1 MLWSLGVFNSQKPIW
16 NIIIIYR
23 MQLLMILRIF
33 SLGSPLAF
41 SKFPRTGAFS
51 KFPRTGAIIFST
63 FSTLSS
69 TTSSSSCL
77 SSTANPFLAQGATPL
92 FSKLQP
98 SFLPS
103 AVTTSLE
110 FLKSRFSEIE
120 SSAEKG
126 SIDARNILPEV
137 SKRVVSERVASGRL
151 VRKRSGGG
159 HRQN

>member
-1 MLWSLGVFNSQKPIW
+1 MCCGGLWVYCFSWQKPIW
-16 NIIIIYR
+16 NIIIFYR

-41 SKFPRTGAFS
+41 SKFPRTGA
-51 KFPRTGAIIFST
+51 TIFST

-137 SKRVVSERVASGRL
+137 SKRVVSERVVSGRL